1 MITRPTWGGVDWFG
15 CDDDLTWERLDAPP
29 ITIDHP
35 NERRSRRRA
44 ARTETL
50 GVAAPGAQR
59 GRRPGTPHDPTAPTR
74 RVLILDVENVCPSS
88 RRPVRALARLQ
99 AVLRAAGPVDEI
111 VAASAASQHSRLDD
125 LLRRAGVQVHTRCGN
140 RPNAADRALIAA
152 ARRFASQG
160 ECEVVVASNDH
171 GFKVI
176 AGLPGVRR
184 LILVTHPDLA
194 TARSLLRVANEC
206 RVAA

>member
-1 MITRPTWGGVDWFG
+1 M
-15 CDDDLTWERLDAPP
+15 
-29 ITIDHP
+29 
-35 NERRSRRRA
+35 
-44 ARTETL
+44 
-50 GVAAPGAQR
+50 
-59 GRRPGTPHDPTAPTR
+59 R

-111 VAASAASQHSRLDD
+111 IAASAASQHSRLDE
-125 LLRRAGVQVHTRCGN
+125 LLHRAGVQVHTRCGN
-140 RPNAADRALIAA
+140 RPNAADRALIDA

-160 ECEVVVASNDH
+160 DCEVVVASNDH

-176 AGLPGVRR
+176 ANLPGVRR

-194 TARSLLRVANEC
+194 TARSLLRVANEL